1 MSTDAEGEYV
11 AALIELHRGLDRQG
25 PGDANFALDLLR
37 ILPGLPARPRIA
49 DLGCGSGAGALLL
62 TAHFRSQVKAVDSAT
77 VFIAELEARAKRAG
91 LEHLITP
98 VLADMG
104 RLDWPAASIDLLWSE
119 GAAYNLGFERALC
132 VWRPLLAD
140 SGIAVVSELSW
151 FLDDVPEPPRAFWHA
166 AYPGMGSEAENI
178 RRAVRAG
185 FDVLAT
191 RRLPTR
197 LWWTNYYDPLRERIE
212 RLQALPASR
221 AVIHDTEQE
230 MALFEQFSDSY
241 GYAFYVLR
249 AT

>member
-1 MSTDAEGEYV
+1 MSTDPEGEYV

-25 PGDANFALDLLR
+25 PGDASVALDLLQS
-37 ILPGLPARPRIA
+37 LPGLPARPRIA

-62 TAHFRSQVKAVDSAT
+62 AAHFRSEVKAVDSAAA
-77 VFIAELEARAKRAG
+77 FIADLEARAKRAG

-98 VLADMG
+98 ILADMG
-104 RLDWPAASIDLLWSE
+104 RLEWPAASVDLLWSE

-132 VWRPLLAD
+132 LWRPLLAE

-151 FLDDVPEPPRAFWHA
+151 FADAAPEAARAFWQA

-185 FDVLAT
+185 FEVLAT
-191 RRLPTR
+191 RRLPAR
-197 LWWTNYYDPLRERIE
+197 AWWANYYDPLRERLG
-212 RLQALPASR
+212 RLEDSPASP
-221 AVIHDTEQE
+221 AVIRDTEQE
-230 MALFEQFSDSY
+230 MALFEQFSDFY
-241 GYAFYVLR
+241 GYTFYILR